1 MPTLQASVLR
11 PIPGIMALGVL
22 GRSMEFLPRKGKKP
36 MGPKRMVRGFTDIM
50 VGTSLIGPVATQVN
64 LL

>member
-1 MPTLQASVLR
+1 MTLEGSIAR

-36 MGPKRMVRGFTDIM
+36 MGPKKMVKGFVDIM